1 MNMLLRNTL
10 IMLMPVLAWL
20 PAAAQ
25 DALIKLTTDAPA
37 GTELRIYTSP
47 FNEATITGAD
57 PSAYFGTYLS

>member
-25 DALIKLTTDAPA
+25 DALTPNTIFLKKIK
-37 GTELRIYTSP
+37 P
-47 FNEATITGAD
+47 FPQENIIITRNK
-57 PSAYFGTYLS
+57 FK